1 MAPKR
6 VPPTR
11 VFAHVVPRAS
21 FNDVRSSAKR
31 THHISSVPLC
41 EIKRLTIE
49 LPVAP
54 DLGDLAPPA
63 TAKLTPP
70 AFQRSILPIGEGHLT
85 PPGLSAPLAVAPRLQ
100 TPIAPPLPLPP
111 PSSPSPPPHSAPL
124 LPPSTVT
131 SSSSLTSASAYLI
144 TIFLSCMS
152 FPISPS
158 HSSSS
163 FFPFP
168 SSLFFLLCSPPPPH
182 PLGRGACHEPELRGQ
197 PCSWQ
202 QQRPWR

>member
-1 MAPKR
+1 MAMMRAAMTMMMGGGWPRDDSLAQGGPGALR
-6 VPPTR
+6 VPPSCWCTE
-11 VFAHVVPRAS
+11 
-21 FNDVRSSAKR
+21 SAPELWPPCPP
-31 THHISSVPLC
+31 HLFHYPL
-41 EIKRLTIE
+41 
-49 LPVAP
+49 
-54 DLGDLAPPA
+54 PP
-63 TAKLTPP
+63 
-70 AFQRSILPIGEGHLT
+70 

-111 PSSPSPPPHSAPL
+111 PSSPSPPPPHSAPL

-131 SSSSLTSASAYLI
+131 SSSSLTSASASLI